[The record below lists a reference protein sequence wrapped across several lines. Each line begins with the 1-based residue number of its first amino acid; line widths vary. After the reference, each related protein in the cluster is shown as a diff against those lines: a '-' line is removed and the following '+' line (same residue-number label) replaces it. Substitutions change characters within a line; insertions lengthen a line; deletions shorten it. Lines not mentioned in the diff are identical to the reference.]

1 MQPSA
6 CAAGRSCQWLW
17 GWLGNPAWD
26 GASAVRAL
34 KSALVTEFKVN
45 RHNQNLK
52 YVFQWEGVAKV
63 CSQLAV
69 PLAGFVWLHT
79 VMHCAVR

>member
-1 MQPSA
+1 M
-6 CAAGRSCQWLW
+6 
-17 GWLGNPAWD
+17 
-26 GASAVRAL
+26 RAL

-45 RHNQNLK
+45 CHNQNLK
-52 YVFQWEGVAKV
+52 CVFQWEGVAKV

>member
-1 MQPSA
+1 M
-6 CAAGRSCQWLW
+6 
-17 GWLGNPAWD
+17 
-26 GASAVRAL
+26 RAL

-52 YVFQWEGVAKV
+52 CVFQWEDVAKV

-69 PLAGFVWLHT
+69 PPAGFVWLHT